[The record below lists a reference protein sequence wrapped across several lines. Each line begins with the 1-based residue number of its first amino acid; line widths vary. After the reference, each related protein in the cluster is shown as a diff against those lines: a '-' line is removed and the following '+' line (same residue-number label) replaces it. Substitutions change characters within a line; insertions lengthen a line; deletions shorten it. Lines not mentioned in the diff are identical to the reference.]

1 MAISEP
7 GPVGCHPA
15 PASRFA
21 PERYAS
27 IAMEFRCNL
36 RCEHCM
42 IEGTMD
48 RLVPEPRAAFE
59 SLLAVNR
66 AQQRWSGLILTGAE
80 ITLHRDLPELARRA
94 RAGGFAHV
102 RIQTHGMHLARR
114 DFCERLVEAGVD
126 EFFISVAGADAY
138 SHDRITR
145 VPGSFA
151 KTLQGLEN
159 LEAYPEVVTLT
170 NTVVTARS
178 YHLLPA
184 VVERLAHLRKL
195 MQMEFWV
202 YWPMR
207 EDDDKG
213 LIPRHGEVLPWL
225 QAALARAGAL
235 GRGVE
240 VKNFPVC
247 LLGPQGAAVFNGQ
260 PNLFID
266 PSFWQ
271 EFMRNGFHQ
280 CVYRERCAAAECLG
294 LNTAYVRKYGLEADL
309 LHPLAVDPRRRRRG

>member
-1 MAISEP
+1 MMPPTDADRQRYD
-7 GPVGCHPA
+7 PA
-15 PASRFA
+15 
-21 PERYAS
+21 RYAS
-27 IAMEFRCNL
+27 LAMEFRCNL

-48 RLVPEPRAAFE
+48 RLVPADRAQFE
-59 SLLAVNR
+59 SLLAANR
-66 AQQRWSGLILTGAE
+66 AHRRWTGLILTGAE
-80 ITLHRDLPELARRA
+80 ITLHRDLPELARAA
-94 RAGGFAHV
+94 RASGFAHV

-114 DFCERLVEAGVD
+114 DYCDRLVEAGVD
-126 EFFISVAGADAY
+126 EFFVSVAGADAA

-145 VPGSFA
+145 VPGAFA

-159 LEAYPEVVTLT
+159 LDAYPGVVTLT

-178 YHLLPA
+178 YRLLPA
-184 VVERLAHLRKL
+184 VVERLAGLRNL
-195 MQMEFWV
+195 VQMEFWV

-207 EDDDKG
+207 EHDDRD
-213 LIPRHGEVLPWL
+213 LIPRHGEVLPYL
-225 QAALARAGAL
+225 LAALRRARAL

-247 LLGPQGAAVFNGQ
+247 LLGAEGAAVFNDQ

-266 PSFWQ
+266 PSFWP

-280 CVYRERCAAAECLG
+280 CVHRDACAATQCLG
-294 LNTAYVRKYGLEADL
+294 LNTAYILKYGLEADL
-309 LHPLAVDPRRRRRG
+309 LRPLPVDPRTRL